1 MGWTCIGLTEKGQ
14 GHVQTNLARTY
25 FSTGETEM
33 SKVNDMLRRFWE
45 VDSSGVEK
53 FPVKND
59 EDRMVLSRAQE
70 SVKFVNGRYRIATP
84 WKDTVSMLPNNYLM
98 ALNRLRNL
106 EKRLQRILR

>member
-1 MGWTCIGLTEKGQ
+1 MVSNVSE
-14 GHVQTNLARTY
+14 

-33 SKVNDMLRRFWE
+33 SKVNNMLRKFWE
-45 VDSSGVEK
+45 VDSNGVEK
-53 FPVKND
+53 FPVTKD

-84 WKDTVSMLPNNYLM
+84 WKDTLPNNYLM

-106 EKRLQRILR
+106 EKHLQGNI